1 MNGIVKV
8 APDNNS
14 QFFFISLLAVVGIT
28 VIGFFPLYG
37 VNGLF
42 IKNLL
47 LPIFAGLL
55 LIVIAIQSLKNGAFA
70 LPDKKTSW
78 TILFFLVVMLAS
90 ALFASSPR
98 NALFGTLGETPS
110 FAILFSLVII
120 FYIASQTMKKFSH
133 LLGLLFVASVGY
145 MIAFL
150 HVILRLIFGS
160 SFLSFG
166 FFNSFTSSLLG
177 SWTDFALFS
186 LLMVI
191 LSVICLEMGKFVRL
205 AKWIAFTV
213 GILGIIG
220 LFLANI
226 PWIWILA
233 GAVLIII
240 CIYIFSLAY
249 WNPEKSLYEKGR
261 PAPWYSLAALII
273 VLSGFLFGGV
283 IISPISNIRSLGYNE
298 IYPNV
303 MATARA
309 GWASIHENPII
320 GSGVSG
326 FDHVWNKIKPV
337 SLSGTESGSFEF
349 STGYSF
355 ITTLLATTGILGII
369 AILLVIV
376 AVIRQYV
383 ILYKK
388 GFRDSSHRFT
398 GALVIGGSVL
408 LSVITIVDYPG
419 TSLLVLWAVFLGALW
434 SLAHEDD
441 DHIVE
446 FTNNPK
452 TSLMGIIAVI
462 VLIFVGGAFIYIT
475 VRQIASVR
483 SYSSAVKSFS
493 KNDQSTGLQHLTIAN
508 QLWPT
513 DFYNRTLANQV
524 LTQVQTLKP
533 DQNMAKDA
541 LAREVQRVLSIAMS
555 YADISTKLDPKNYRN
570 WIVLGNVYQFFTTL
584 NVEGAAD
591 RAKDAYTKAQQLSPN
606 DRTLDLIS
614 ADLSLA
620 QGNTDA
626 AKTLVQQSI
635 EKYPT
640 TNAYIWLY
648 GQDVQAKNYADAEK
662 QLVNALGINNSNV
675 AVLTELGTLYF
686 VQGKYSDAVPVF
698 ERSLSLNRN
707 QPATFAYLGVSYEAV
722 GKTDQANQ
730 VFDFLKKQLPDS
742 ADKLISKVR
751 EQKGGAVTPVVEN
764 QTDTTAPAASAE
776 TKKPAT
782 TPTKPKQ

>member
-1 MNGIVKV
+1 MDGVVKV

-14 QFFFISLLAVVGIT
+14 QFFFISLLVVVGLTI
-28 VIGFFPLYG
+28 VGFLPLFG

-42 IKNLL
+42 IKNLM
-47 LPIFAGLL
+47 LPIFAGVLL
-55 LIVIAIQSLKNGAFA
+55 VVVAIQSLKNGSFA

-78 TILFFLVVMLAS
+78 TILFFLLVMLAS
-90 ALFASSPR
+90 ALFASAPR

-110 FAILFSLVII
+110 LAVLFSLIVI
-120 FYIASQTMKKFSH
+120 FYVASQTMKKFSH
-133 LLGLLFVASVGY
+133 LLGLLFVVSIGY

-150 HVILRLIFGS
+150 HVVLRLIFGA

-166 FFNSFTSSLLG
+166 FFTTFTSSILG

-191 LSVICLEMGKFVRL
+191 LSIICLEMGKFVRL
-205 AKWIAFTV
+205 AKWTALTV
-213 GILGIIG
+213 GIFGIIG

-261 PAPWYSLAALII
+261 PAPWYSLAALIV
-273 VLSGFLFGGV
+273 VLVGFLFGGV
-283 IISPISNIRSLGYNE
+283 IMSPIANHRSLAYNE

-303 MATARA
+303 MTTARA
-309 GWASIHENPII
+309 GLASLRENPIT
-320 GSGVSG
+320 GTGVSG
-326 FDHVWNKIKPV
+326 FDYVWNKVKPV
-337 SLSGTESGSFEF
+337 GLSGTQSGSFEF

-369 AILLVIV
+369 AILLVI
-376 AVIRQYV
+376 AMVIRQYA

-408 LSVITIVDYPG
+408 LSVITFVDYPG
-419 TSLLVLWAVFLGALW
+419 TSILVLWAVFLGALW

-441 DHIVE
+441 EHHVE

-452 TSLMGIIAVI
+452 TSLLGILSVI
-462 VLIFVGGAFIYIT
+462 ILIFVGGAFIYIT
-475 VRQIASVR
+475 IRQIASVNA
-483 SYSSAVKSFS
+483 YSSAVKSFS
-493 KNDQSTGLQHLTIAN
+493 NNDQSTGLQHLTSAN

-524 LTQVQTLKP
+524 LAQVQTLQP
-533 DQNMAKDA
+533 DANTPKDA
-541 LAREVQRVLSIAMS
+541 LTREVQRVLSIAMS
-555 YADISTKLDPKNYRN
+555 YADVSTKLDAKNYRN
-570 WIVLGNVYQFFTTL
+570 WIALGNVYQFFTGL

-591 RAKDAYTKAQQLSPN
+591 RAKDAYAKAQALSPN
-606 DRTLDLIS
+606 DRTLDLVS
-614 ADLSLA
+614 ADLALA

-635 EKYPT
+635 AKYPT

-648 GQDVQAKNYADAEK
+648 SQDIQAKNYADAET
-662 QLVNALGINNSNV
+662 QLTNALGINNNNV
-675 AVLTELGTLYF
+675 GVLTELGTLYF
-686 VQGKYSDAVPVF
+686 VQGKYASAIPAF

-707 QPATFAYLGVSYEAV
+707 QPAAFAYLGVAYEAA

-730 VFDFLKKQLPDS
+730 VFEFLKKQLPDT
-742 ADKLISKVR
+742 ADKLIEKVR
-751 EQKGGAVTPVVEN
+751 AQKGGAVTPTVE
-764 QTDTTAPAASAE
+764 TPAETTTETPAAVKPAAPAKA
-776 TKKPAT
+776 
-782 TPTKPKQ
+782 KQ